1 MRLQLAN
8 LCEYHA
14 ASSLEQAKKM
24 LQQQQFDLILLD
36 LGLPDGNG
44 MSLLHDITDCQGDI
58 PVVIFSAQDLSVENK
73 QKVRA
78 VFSKS
83 RINTEILAKY
93 LKNILD

>member
-1 MRLQLAN
+1 
-8 LCEYHA
+8 
-14 ASSLEQAKKM
+14 M

-73 QKVRA
+73 QKVLRKVKIKKHFMKKTKYFKN
-78 VFSKS
+78 VFK
-83 RINTEILAKY
+83 LC
-93 LKNILD
+93 